1 MAHMFFKGVDKLKI
15 LNDTIA
21 FLSEK
26 EKRLCKTKRAK
37 KVRGGLVHFP
47 IFLFEPTE
55 NMKMPE
61 LNAEMSEKEMLN
73 IALHRKLEIFEAEIF
88 CDKYPEYFM

>member
-37 KVRGGLVHFP
+37 RIHGGMVHFP
-47 IFLFEPTE
+47 IFLFEPKK
-55 NMKMPE
+55 NMEMPE
-61 LNAEMSEKEMLN
+61 LSANMSEEEMLN